1 MDVPLGKLLYL
12 VAETVVDQPHGTSVA
27 GPLRVLR
34 VVDWL
39 SFGFS
44 IGVMRIGEVMI
55 ETGPV
60 R

>member
-1 MDVPLGKLLYL
+1 MDVPLGKFLDL
-12 VAETVVDQPHGTSVA
+12 VAKTVVDQPHGA
-27 GPLRVLR
+27 GVTGLLGVLC

-44 IGVMRIGEVMI
+44 IGVMRISEVMI